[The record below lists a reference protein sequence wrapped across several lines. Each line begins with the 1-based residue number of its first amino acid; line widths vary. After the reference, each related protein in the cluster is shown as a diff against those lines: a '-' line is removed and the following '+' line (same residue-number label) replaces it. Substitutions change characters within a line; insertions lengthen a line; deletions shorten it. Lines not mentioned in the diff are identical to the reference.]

1 MRRSLPRLTA
11 LCFVVALGACAL
23 RKLPEPPRLPLKP
36 VYAGRSATLAVTNDI
51 DIVGAVS
58 MPSGFEPNAAY
69 PPIWM
74 SEGKEVAVAGSIGGK
89 TIVLGFSGSEF
100 ADRRVV
106 AEDFGVNA
114 PGGRI
119 VDVAASPGG
128 FELATAVAAAN
139 QNELQ
144 VVTRETINPGEGHPI
159 ASVGGQFDLAQ
170 LVFLDGATL
179 ALVLRAPALSG
190 EQTAAPAA
198 ATPLGGGI
206 YLIHTSGQAD
216 VRHLDKL
223 QCALSRLSFSP
234 NRYFAIGQG
243 DTATP
248 PAVFDLHDGTCRA
261 LDFAK
266 PVRVLS
272 WTKESS
278 AFLYRAAG
286 EQVGAGIFR
295 FDMTSGRSSLVAVSS
310 GAAAY
315 ATDGTIVALG
325 NRELSWRRAAQ
336 PSARVK
342 AEIALFNPHTP
353 EIKLNSLG
361 FETTPALMAE
371 SSMVYSSASDDGV
384 IDIAIPQ
391 AERRLR
397 ELIEYSYPARAAFV
411 LASGPAQGPVMMSWS
426 PDGKMIAIVD
436 ANQAF
441 SMLTVLAPPR

>member
-1 MRRSLPRLTA
+1 MRRSLPWLTA
-11 LCFVVALGACAL
+11 LCCVLALGACAS
-23 RKLPEPPRLPLKP
+23 RKALERQQPPKP
-36 VYAGRSATLAVTNDI
+36 VYAGRSATLEVTDAI
-51 DIVGAVS
+51 GIGGAVS

-69 PPIWM
+69 APIWM
-74 SEGKEVAVAGSIGGK
+74 REGQEVAVAGSIAGK
-89 TIVLGFSGSEF
+89 TIVLGFSGSGF

-119 VDVAASPGG
+119 VNVAASPDG
-128 FELATAVAAAN
+128 FELATAVAEASRN
-139 QNELQ
+139 QLE
-144 VVTRETINPGEGHPI
+144 VVTRESINPGAGHPI
-159 ASVGGQFDLAQ
+159 ASVDGNFDLVQ

-179 ALVLRAPALSG
+179 ALVLRAPALSD
-190 EQTAAPAA
+190 EQSAAAAVAAPA
-198 ATPLGGGI
+198 GGGI
-206 YLIHTSGQAD
+206 YLITISGQVS

-234 NRYFAIGQG
+234 NRYFAIGEG
-243 DTATP
+243 DASTP
-248 PAVFDLHDGTCRA
+248 PAIFDLHDGTCHA
-261 LDFAK
+261 LNFRK

-272 WTKESS
+272 WTNESS
-278 AFLYRAAG
+278 AFLYHAVDKQG
-286 EQVGAGIFR
+286 GAGIFR
-295 FDMTSGRSSLVAVSS
+295 FDMTSGRSSLVAIAS

-325 NRELSWRRAAQ
+325 NSELSWRRAAQ

-353 EIKLNSLG
+353 EIVLNSLG

-371 SSMVYSSASDDGV
+371 STMVYSTASDDGV
-384 IDIAIPQ
+384 IDIAIPE
-391 AERRLR
+391 AERLLR

-426 PDGKMIAIVD
+426 PDGKLIAIVD
-436 ANQAF
+436 ANQSL
-441 SMLTVLAPPR
+441 SMLTVLVPPR